1 MSASAAAKAVLCSPL
16 VLIKYIFKKAGFATA
31 MGKKGEDG
39 SGSVSRT
46 SRSRRFP
53 APRWWVQTPAPAEAH
68 PAAGDGDGSASEV
81 WVLGSRSLCP
91 KQAGMPAAARPV
103 LRFYPCFCRL
113 VTSAKCF
120 SAPPSTSAVILIVLP
135 SLVPAA
141 RLRDD
146 ADLLVTTAV

>member
-1 MSASAAAKAVLCSPL
+1 
-16 VLIKYIFKKAGFATA
+16 
-31 MGKKGEDG
+31 MGKKGKDG
-39 SGSVSRT
+39 SGSVSCT

-53 APRWWVQTPAPAEAH
+53 AQRWWVQTPAPAEAH
-68 PAAGDGDGSASEV
+68 PAAGAGDGSASEL
-81 WVLGSRSLCP
+81 WVLGSQSLCP

-103 LRFYPCFCRL
+103 LRFYPCFCRW

-120 SAPPSTSAVILIVLP
+120 SAPPFASAVILIVLP

-146 ADLLVTTAV
+146 ADLLVATAV